1 MAAQWFE
8 LEIQQADKLPMR
20 RVFKADSP
28 ETATALAQRQYRD
41 AVVRLPP
48 PAAKAILARS
58 YTSKSVMQN
67 LRYKRS
73 KQTMSTS
80 EIVSGN
86 VVTSVT
92 TDQNRQD
99 VLEDLYNKDG
109 RKDKSHPMYALY
121 TGLYRAAQQ
130 ESRS

>member
-28 ETATALAQRQYRD
+28 EVATALAQRQYRD

-48 PAAKAILARS
+48 PAAKATLARS

-73 KQTMSTS
+73 KQTMSTV
-80 EIVSGN
+80 ETVSDN

-92 TDQNRQD
+92 ADQNRQD
-99 VLEDLYNKDG
+99 ILEDLYNKDG
-109 RKDKSHPMYALY
+109 RTDKSHPMYALY

>member
-1 MAAQWFE
+1 
-8 LEIQQADKLPMR
+8 
-20 RVFKADSP
+20 
-28 ETATALAQRQYRD
+28 
-41 AVVRLPP
+41 
-48 PAAKAILARS
+48 
-58 YTSKSVMQN
+58 
-67 LRYKRS
+67 
-73 KQTMSTS
+73 MSTV
-80 EIVSGN
+80 ETVSDN

-92 TDQNRQD
+92 ADQNRQD

>member
-20 RVFKADSP
+20 RVFKGDSP
-28 ETATALAQRQYRD
+28 EAATAQAQRQYRD

-48 PAAKAILARS
+48 PAAKATLARS

-73 KQTMSTS
+73 KQTMSTV
-80 EIVSGN
+80 EIVSDN

-92 TDQNRQD
+92 ADQNRQD

>member
-8 LEIQQADKLPMR
+8 LEIQRPDKLPMR
-20 RVFKADSP
+20 RILKADSP
-28 ETATALAQRQYRD
+28 EAATAQAQRQYRD

-48 PAAKAILARS
+48 PAAKATLARS

-67 LRYKRS
+67 LRYRRS
-73 KQTMSTS
+73 KQTMSTA
-80 EIVSGN
+80 EIVSDN

-92 TDQNRQD
+92 ADQSRQD
-99 VLEDLYNKDG
+99 MLEDLYEKDG
-109 RKDKSHPMYALY
+109 RLDKSHPMYSLY

>member
-20 RVFKADSP
+20 QIFKGDSP
-28 ETATALAQRQYRD
+28 EAATAQAQRQYRD

-48 PAAKAILARS
+48 PAVKATLARS

-73 KQTMSTS
+73 KQTMSTV
-80 EIVSGN
+80 ETVSDN

-92 TDQNRQD
+92 ADQNRQD
-99 VLEDLYNKDG
+99 VLEDLYEKDG
-109 RKDKSHPMYALY
+109 RLNKSHPMYALY

>member
-20 RVFKADSP
+20 RVFKAENP
-28 ETATALAQRQYRD
+28 EAATAQAQRQYRD

-48 PAAKAILARS
+48 PAVKATLARS

-73 KQTMSTS
+73 KQTMSK
-80 EIVSGN
+80 
-86 VVTSVT
+86 VVIA
-92 TDQNRQD
+92 DQTRQD
-99 VLEDLYNKDG
+99 YLEELYKKDG
-109 RKDKSHPMYALY
+109 RLDTSHPMYGLY